1 MLKKKIFV
9 TLLFGLL
16 AVSVNANNLIG
27 MCVDMGEPG
36 CQGRYIPFNE
46 ASISWCEESCTLSNP
61 VNITDMNAILYKYTC
76 KSDHAGIQSSRVMVL
91 TQEGWNGIKEKYF
104 VSNKETLPI
113 VPCQ

>member
-36 CQGRYIPFNE
+36 CQGQYIPFNE

-61 VNITDMNAILYKYTC
+61 VNVTDMSAILYEYTC

-113 VPCQ
+113 VPCP